1 MRKVEVWVD
10 VEAETPEQ
18 AEQDAANLPQV
29 LQVFAKSAI
38 MSTPRGVPV
47 DRIGVED

>member
-10 VEAETPEQ
+10 VEAETAEQ
-18 AEQDAANLPQV
+18 AEQDAVNLPQV

-38 MSTPRGVPV
+38 MATPRGMPV
-47 DRIGVED
+47 ERVGVED